1 MNRGT
6 IRSTVLSRRSW
17 HADVDPAFVAEVNTV
32 CIDGAVKRL
41 ASEVPEAF
49 LPDNETVF
57 LLGDLDQSTLTR
69 SIAATTD
76 PYVLSLGSVG
86 TTTNVVTNGT
96 WDGLYHIEV
105 YDSAGGATSTVFRRQ
120 CREFFI
126 APDPVTGFS
135 TYFVTIDRPW
145 RNSTDTG
152 LYFRLFQPSFYLRDN
167 VTELVDGRV
176 FDTSRQLL
184 VTLPEGFSRRTS
196 REDYRGQNKGRP
208 EGFTRG
214 EYFQL
219 AAPNRAPVAAL
230 DGQAAPVWVGPEPL
244 GTFTYRYTYVWGKKS
259 FESAAPG
266 GTYDPVWE
274 SAPSPETSSVTA
286 TSMASRILVT
296 ALTNIDY
303 QLGFGDAATL
313 RYTHSGLR
321 KRIYRARTAVTAGG
335 GLEQNIEYPGIYFF
349 LDEVGGEAT
358 TYADNGS
365 KIPDYHRRLPE
376 SRGYYAWSSM
386 PHQDTAYEID
396 LRVYRRPLS
405 LLVDSDAPPIHPDFD
420 DMFEDLVL
428 ARLCEMDKSPDASAM
443 YEAKYQ
449 ERLLAYRAK
458 EANPSAFI
466 PPEPWRPGPDYRD
479 PFRYAVY
486 RST

>member
-17 HADVDPAFVAEVNTV
+17 HADVDPAFLAEVNTV
-32 CIDGAVKRL
+32 CIDGATKRL

-49 LPDNETVF
+49 LPDIETVF
-57 LLGDLDQSTLTR
+57 LLGDRDQSTLSRT
-69 SIAATTD
+69 IAATSD

-86 TTTNVVTNGT
+86 SSANVSTDGT
-96 WDGLYHIEV
+96 WDGLYHVEV
-105 YDSAGGATSTVFRRQ
+105 FDATLGATSTVLRRQ
-120 CREFFI
+120 CREFFT
-126 APDPVTGFS
+126 APHPTTAVS
-135 TYFVTIDRPW
+135 TYYVTIDRPW
-145 RNSTDTG
+145 RNNTDSG
-152 LYFRLFQPSFYLRDN
+152 FSFRLFQPSFYLRDN

-184 VTLPEGFSRRTS
+184 VTLPEGFARRTS

-219 AAPNRAPVAAL
+219 AAPNRTPSVTVPVVAG
-230 DGQAAPVWVGPEPL
+230 DTWVGPEPL
-244 GTFTYRYTYVWGKKS
+244 GTFTYRYTYVWGKKN

-266 GTYDPVWE
+266 GSYDPVWE
-274 SAPSPETSSVTA
+274 SAPSPETSSINVPT
-286 TSMASRILVT
+286 TSASPVISVMA
-296 ALTNIDY
+296 NIDH
-303 QLGFGDAATL
+303 QLGFGDASTL

-321 KRIYRARTAVTAGG
+321 KRIYRARTGVTSGG
-335 GLEQNIEYPGIYFF
+335 GFEQNVEYPGIYFF
-349 LDEVGGEAT
+349 LAEVDGSVT
-358 TYADNGS
+358 PSTDDGS

-376 SRGYYAWSSM
+376 SRGYYSWSSM

-420 DMFEDLVL
+420 DMFENLVL
-428 ARLCEMDKSPDASAM
+428 ARLCEMDKSPDASAL

-458 EANPSAFI
+458 EANPAAFV

-479 PFRYAVY
+479 PYRYSVY
-486 RST
+486 RSS